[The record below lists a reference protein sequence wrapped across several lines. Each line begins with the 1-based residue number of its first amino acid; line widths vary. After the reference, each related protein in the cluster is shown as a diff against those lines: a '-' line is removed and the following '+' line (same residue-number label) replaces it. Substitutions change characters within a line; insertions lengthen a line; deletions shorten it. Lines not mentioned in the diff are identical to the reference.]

1 MNKMLFDSED
11 EGSINTFEARD
22 IIENVV
28 QEGDMGLFSWHIDMT
43 EFELTE
49 RISGHNFSEIRSL
62 PDFLEKFVFPK
73 DQEIAFQDLR
83 NYLNGTVKV
92 YQSTFRIVDN
102 NDRVKWVF
110 CKGAIMENNKLSG
123 IIYDVTGNKIIKGN
137 DYTTNLIDGKYFTR
151 KLENAIE
158 NSLKNN
164 YKGALLYLEI
174 DNLSSIINNYGFAF
188 GSEML
193 YKMSRLLLNFIGDFD
208 ELSRF
213 PNDKFMMLIHD
224 ITDAAEIKELSLN
237 IIAALER
244 PLIVEGIHVYLNVS
258 IGITSFPEASHDA
271 IELIRQSEFAI
282 THSRLQGGN
291 RASLFESELME
302 TFNRSM
308 QIESE
313 LANALINKELY
324 LVYQPQLDV
333 VENKII
339 GFEVLLRWNNKKLG
353 FVSPAEFI
361 PVAEEKGFIV
371 KTGRWLIQEAIQT
384 ARKWLD
390 LGLEFGTL
398 SVNIS
403 PVELVQKNFR
413 KKLME
418 ICVQY
423 AVPPERIKIEITE
436 RTVMAS
442 NIENISI
449 INELIADGF
458 KIALDDFGVGYS
470 NFNFL
475 FEFEITTLKLD
486 KSLIGNISDK
496 KRRFF
501 IESLIKLRQ
510 YKDFNVIAEG
520 VETREEVEQLLEL
533 GCQRIQG
540 YFISQPLKQIAAE
553 KFLIDFIK
561 TSE

>member
-1 MNKMLFDSED
+1 MLFDTE
-11 EGSINTFEARD
+11 EGSINKYEARD

-28 QEGDMGLFSWHIDMT
+28 QEGDIGLFSWHMNT
-43 EFELTE
+43 TKFELIE
-49 RISGHNFSEIRSL
+49 RISGHQFSDMLSL

-73 DQEIAFQDLR
+73 DREIAFQDLR
-83 NYLNGTVKV
+83 NYLDGTVKV
-92 YQSTFRIVDN
+92 YQSTFRILDN
-102 NDRVKWVF
+102 NDRIKWVF
-110 CKGAIMENNKLSG
+110 CRGTIMKNNKLSG
-123 IIYDVTGNKIIKGN
+123 IIYDVTGNKITKGN
-137 DYTTNLIDGKYFTR
+137 DYITNLIDGKYFTR
-151 KLENAIE
+151 KLENAID
-158 NSLKNN
+158 NSQKNN

-174 DNLSSIINNYGFAF
+174 DNLSSIINNYGFEF
-188 GSEML
+188 GSVVL
-193 YKMSRLLLNFIGDFD
+193 YKMSRLLLSFIGDSD

-224 ITDAAEIKELSLN
+224 ITDAAEIKKLSLD
-237 IIAALER
+237 IIEALER
-244 PLIVEGIHVYLNVS
+244 PLIMEGNQVYLNVS
-258 IGITSFPEASHDA
+258 IGITLFPEASHDA

-282 THSRLQGGN
+282 AHSRLQGGN

-308 QIESE
+308 QIEDE
-313 LANALINKELY
+313 LAKALINMELY

-333 VENKII
+333 VKNII
-339 GFEVLLRWNNKKLG
+339 TGFEVLLRWNNKKLG

-371 KTGRWLIQEAIQT
+371 KIGRWLIQETIQT

-418 ICVQY
+418 SCLQY
-423 AVPPERIKIEITE
+423 DVPPGKIKIEITE

-442 NIENISI
+442 NSENISI

-486 KSLIGNISDK
+486 KSLIDNIADK

-510 YKDFNVIAEG
+510 YKEFNVIAEG
-520 VETREEVEQLLEL
+520 VETKEEVELLLEL

-540 YFISQPLKQIAAE
+540 YFVSQPLKQTAAE

-561 TSE
+561 SSGQGL